1 MKVEVVIFRQQDSLR
16 TKLTL
21 LDSLDFVGLR
31 IGNFNREFL
40 SYDSLASFIRKCT
53 GRQTSSTAITTST
66 ASKLSNPKSPANEAV
81 GESCCFPQYETY
93 PSQGIV
99 L

>member
-16 TKLTL
+16 IELTL

-40 SYDSLASFIRKCT
+40 SYD
-53 GRQTSSTAITTST
+53 
-66 ASKLSNPKSPANEAV
+66 
-81 GESCCFPQYETY
+81 
-93 PSQGIV
+93 
-99 L
+99 